1 MNGKVRGILLF
12 LLALI
17 VLGAIGYAVYALR
30 GLEGLPLIGGQT
42 EKPVVI
48 ETPEPTAE
56 PEVIPEEE
64 PVPTPEV
71 IELPEPETEAAAPAE
86 EDAIFYQKGTLR
98 TATGSL
104 GFKLEVFGASQSG
117 EETDSVS
124 LGHVYDNRGKIRV
137 QFLNADGSAH
147 QQPAEFSYS
156 TENLKQELLTA
167 DLNGDGNEEL
177 LVLLRTNE
185 NEQAVLA
192 FAMEESSGEYVFLK
206 IGGREDIAWGSGYD
220 ASAGQL
226 WYRHGTSPVQYD
238 CYELQGSELVLV
250 RQLTDNPQADVQ
262 ERFSEY
268 KVDGTRFLTV
278 QEKVSADEIDHE
290 KWNFVNF
297 N

>member
-17 VLGAIGYAVYALR
+17 VLGAIGYAVYTMR
-30 GLEGLPLIGGQT
+30 GLEGLPLIGGQA

-48 ETPEPTAE
+48 ETPAPTAE
-56 PEVIPEEE
+56 PEVSPTEE
-64 PVPTPEV
+64 PAATPEV
-71 IELPEPETEAAAPAE
+71 IELPEPEPAAAPE
-86 EDAIFYQKGTLR
+86 EDAIFYQRGTLR
-98 TATGSL
+98 TQAGELTYK
-104 GFKLEVFGASQSG
+104 FEVFGAAQSG

-137 QFLNADGSAH
+137 QFLNTDGSAH
-147 QQPAEFSYS
+147 QQPAEFSFS
-156 TENLKQELLTA
+156 TENLKQEILTA
-167 DLNGDGNEEL
+167 DLNGDKNEEL

-192 FAMEESSGEYVFLK
+192 FALVESSGEYAFLK

-220 ASAGQL
+220 AVGGLL

-250 RQLTDNPQADVQ
+250 RRLEDDPQADAG
-262 ERFSEY
+262 ERFTEY
-268 KVDGTRFLTV
+268 VVAGDSLLKEQAG
-278 QEKVSADEIDHE
+278 VSADEIDHT